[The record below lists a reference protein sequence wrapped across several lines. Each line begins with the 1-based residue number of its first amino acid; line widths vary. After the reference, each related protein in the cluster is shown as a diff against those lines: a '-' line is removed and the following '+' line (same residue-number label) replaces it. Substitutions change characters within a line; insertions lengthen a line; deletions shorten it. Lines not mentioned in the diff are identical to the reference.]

1 MKGRVSGGIG
11 CYLVFLFHP
20 SLFSLSLGRDSSPSL
35 SPCLPP
41 SLPPSL
47 TPSLL
52 VGKDSSP
59 KKMDTPCLDISL
71 ISFPHWI
78 WRGRAM
84 GGRPGDSLVPELG
97 KAQAGLNGQC
107 SSVAVLMSLGGAET
121 PWSELCSWA
130 RCSGYLWPGKGELI
144 FFFFFLSKGTTCL
157 SSSCPFGLF
166 LPRGEALYFCT

>member
-47 TPSLL
+47 APSLL

-59 KKMDTPCLDISL
+59 KKMDTPRLDISL